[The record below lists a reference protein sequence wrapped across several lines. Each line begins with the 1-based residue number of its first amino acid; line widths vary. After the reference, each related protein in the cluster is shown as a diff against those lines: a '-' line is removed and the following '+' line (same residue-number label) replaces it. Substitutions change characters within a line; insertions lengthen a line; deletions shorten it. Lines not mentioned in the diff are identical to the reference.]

1 MGRPRALQ
9 GGQDVTTSV
18 GTQTFSNTTSSL
30 FIGAFVPRGPRF
42 FFDGAIDE
50 VAIYNAELPAARVTA
65 HHAAASGGG

>member
-50 VAIYNAELPAARVTA
+50 VAIYN
-65 HHAAASGGG
+65 S